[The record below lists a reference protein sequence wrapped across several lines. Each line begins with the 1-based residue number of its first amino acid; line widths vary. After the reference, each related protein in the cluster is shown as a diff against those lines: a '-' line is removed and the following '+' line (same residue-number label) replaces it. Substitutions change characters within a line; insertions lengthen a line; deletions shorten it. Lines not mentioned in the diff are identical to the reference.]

1 VLDVAHGGD
10 NPFTLRDDRIS
21 TTPPKIVVTTPAKAS
36 SKNNRIVGW
45 LLVAV
50 QAVLLAAVFL
60 TTGSTRWTAGPTVRL
75 VSQTC
80 RAVGFLLIAISAIE
94 LGRALTAHPSPK
106 RTATL
111 RSGGLYRLMRHPMYT
126 GVMALSI
133 GSALPSGS
141 ALRALGAIGLT
152 VLFNI
157 KSRFEE
163 RALAE
168 HFADYPAYANVT
180 PRFIP
185 SPAAYRRSTRTSRT

>member
-1 VLDVAHGGD
+1 MRLA
-10 NPFTLRDDRIS
+10 R
-21 TTPPKIVVTTPAKAS
+21 
-36 SKNNRIVGW
+36 
-45 LLVAV
+45 
-50 QAVLLAAVFL
+50 QA
-60 TTGSTRWTAGPTVRL
+60 
-75 VSQTC
+75 C
-80 RAVGFLLIAISAIE
+80 RAVGFVLVAISAIE

-106 RTATL
+106 RSATL

-141 ALRALGAIGLT
+141 ALRVAGTIGLII
-152 VLFNI
+152 LFNI

-168 HFADYPAYANVT
+168 HFAGYPAYANVT

-185 SPAAYRRSTRTSRT
+185 LPVAYRRSTRTPRRR